1 MNPLDPAFT
10 TLHEDA
16 RALLTRWQPGE
27 PGQRRLRDD
36 YLAFLDAHPDAM
48 SRDCRIG
55 HLTASALVVDESR
68 RNVLLTL
75 HPKAG
80 RWLQLGGHCEVGDAS
95 VRDAAIRE
103 TIEEGGISDVTLS
116 ELPAHI
122 DRHPVRCADGRS
134 EHLDVQFIATVPDGS
149 KAVIS
154 EESDDLRWFALDAL
168 PADLDAAVLSMIAAA
183 VATPAAER

>member
-1 MNPLDPAFT
+1 MVIGRCQRSDDVVEPRLKTQWFIRVAPLSAK
-10 TLHEDA
+10 
-16 RALLTRWQPGE
+16 AL
-27 PGQRRLRDD
+27 
-36 YLAFLDAHPDAM
+36 
-48 SRDCRIG
+48 
-55 HLTASALVVDESR
+55 
-68 RNVLLTL
+68 
-75 HPKAG
+75 
-80 RWLQLGGHCEVGDAS
+80 AS